1 MKIIEN
7 NWMDCKLVSYKGS
20 DIFVP
25 VWTNWVAIDTDG
37 AILAFEGKP
46 VNFEMGKPSYS
57 GWWES
62 NSGELLYI
70 GKAEFEANEDW
81 KQSLEYVGENK

>member
-7 NWMDCKLVSYKGS
+7 NWNQSKEVVYKGN
-20 DIFVP
+20 ILIVP
-25 VWTNWVAIDTDG
+25 IWTNWVAIDTNG
-37 AILAFEGKP
+37 AILSFEDKP
-46 VNFEMGKPSYS
+46 ASFEMGKPSYS

-62 NSGELLYI
+62 SSGELLYI

-81 KQSLEYVGENK
+81 KQSLEYVGND